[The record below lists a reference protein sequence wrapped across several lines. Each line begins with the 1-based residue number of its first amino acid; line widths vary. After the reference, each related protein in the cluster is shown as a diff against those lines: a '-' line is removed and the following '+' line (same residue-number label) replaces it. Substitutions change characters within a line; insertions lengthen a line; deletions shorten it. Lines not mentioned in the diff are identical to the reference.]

1 MDFRVLKYFL
11 AVARE
16 ENITKAAQLLHI
28 TQPTLSKQ
36 LMELEDEIGRKLFIR
51 GNRKIT
57 LTEEGILLRKR
68 AQEIVDL
75 VSKTESE
82 LVQADDTV
90 SGDIYIGAGETDL
103 IRYAVRAAKSL
114 QKDYPLVRFH
124 IESGD
129 AQNVYERLDGGLI
142 DFGLLFGSIDMTKYN
157 SIELPEKDRWG
168 VLMRKD
174 GELAQKAFITAED
187 LIGKPLIVSRQG
199 IARGELQNW
208 FKSYADRLNIVATYN
223 LVFNASLM
231 VDEGLGYALSLEK
244 IINTE
249 GTGLC
254 FRPLSPKLDVSMSL
268 VWKKHQVFSKAS
280 DKFLHYIIKE
290 LS

>member
-1 MDFRVLKYFL
+1 MELRVLKYFL

-16 ENITKAAQLLHI
+16 ENITKAAQLLHV

-36 LMELEDEIGRKLFIR
+36 LMELEDEIGKKLFIR

-57 LTEEGILLRKR
+57 LTAEGILLRKR
-68 AQEIVDL
+68 AQEIIDL

-82 LVQADDTV
+82 LVQADNTV

-103 IRYAVRAAKSL
+103 IRYAVRAAKNL
-114 QKDYPLVRFH
+114 QRDYPLVCFH

-129 AQNVYERLDGGLI
+129 AQNVYERLDRGLI

-168 VLMRKD
+168 VLMRRD
-174 GELAQKAFITAED
+174 SSLAQKAFITAED
-187 LIGKPLIVSRQG
+187 LIDKPLIVSRQG
-199 IARGELQNW
+199 IAKGELQNW

-249 GTGLC
+249 GTDLC
-254 FRPLSPKLDVSMSL
+254 FRPLSPKLDISMSL

-280 DKFLHYIIKE
+280 DKFLHYLINK
-290 LS
+290 L